1 MTKKRWIIIIVCLAA
16 AAAVALF
23 FLVHKNQGRA
33 ILEGKGFSLSADE
46 FSHYLRDRGIDEQK
60 LTETQRRDIIT
71 GWLRS
76 RLIMLESSHMGLQK
90 SGDAYRSIERKVR
103 DYRENL
109 VVTEAIR
116 QYVKKEVVVTD
127 DEVNRY
133 YQNRKE
139 EDYRAQEG
147 MAWLSVIFTRN
158 EDDALKAM
166 DAVNNQKIDA
176 AAFTTEG
183 ETSGYSD
190 LGYLPFNDLGDDIR
204 EDILAAPAGR
214 ALKPVRYEENGRI
227 FYYVFIVRDKVWK
240 NDFLKRE
247 AVAGEIRETI
257 RKIKGKEAVEELLKH
272 LLVKYRVKGFEGAL

>member
-1 MTKKRWIIIIVCLAA
+1 MTKKRWIIIIVCLAV

-116 QYVKKEVVVTD
+116 QYVKKEVAVTD

-158 EDDALKAM
+158 EDDALEAM

-272 LLVKYRVKGFEGAL
+272 LLVKYRVKGFEGTL

>member
-1 MTKKRWIIIIVCLAA
+1 VTKKRWIIIFVCLAA
-16 AAAVALF
+16 AAAVAVLF
-23 FLVHKNQGRA
+23 AVQQNQGKLLLR
-33 ILEGKGFSLSADE
+33 GKGVALSSEE
-46 FSHYLRDRGIDEQK
+46 FSRYLSDRGIDEKK
-60 LTETQRRDIIT
+60 LTETQRQEIIG

-76 RLIMLESSHMGLQK
+76 RLIMLESSRMGLKK
-90 SGDAYRSIERKVR
+90 SGDAFRSIERKVE
-103 DYRENL
+103 DYKETL
-109 VVTEAIR
+109 MVTEAIR
-116 QYVKKEVVVTD
+116 EYVRKEVAVTE

-139 EDYRAQEG
+139 EEYRAEEG
-147 MAWLSVIFTRN
+147 MAWLTVIFTRS
-158 EDDALKAM
+158 EDEALKAM
-166 DAVNNQKIDA
+166 DAVNRQKTDA

-190 LGYLPFNDLGDDIR
+190 LGYLPFKDLGDDIR
-204 EDILAAPAGR
+204 GDILASPSGR

-240 NDFLKRE
+240 NDFLQRE

-272 LLVKYRVKGFEGAL
+272 LLVKYKVKGFEGTL

>member
-1 MTKKRWIIIIVCLAA
+1 M
-16 AAAVALF
+16 
-23 FLVHKNQGRA
+23 
-33 ILEGKGFSLSADE
+33 
-46 FSHYLRDRGIDEQK
+46 
-60 LTETQRRDIIT
+60 
-71 GWLRS
+71 
-76 RLIMLESSHMGLQK
+76 
-90 SGDAYRSIERKVR
+90 
-103 DYRENL
+103 
-109 VVTEAIR
+109 
-116 QYVKKEVVVTD
+116 TD

-139 EDYRAQEG
+139 EDYRAREG

-158 EDDALKAM
+158 EDDALRAM
-166 DAVNNQKIDA
+166 DAVNKQKIDA

-272 LLVKYRVKGFEGAL
+272 LLVKYRVKGFEGTL

>member
-23 FLVHKNQGRA
+23 FLVHKSQGRL

-60 LTETQRRDIIT
+60 LTETQRQDIIT

-139 EDYRAQEG
+139 EDYRAREG

-158 EDDALKAM
+158 EDDALRAM
-166 DAVNNQKIDA
+166 DAVNKQKIDA

-204 EDILAAPAGR
+204 EDILASPAGR

-272 LLVKYRVKGFEGAL
+272 LLVKYRVKGFEGTL

>member
-158 EDDALKAM
+158 EDDALEAM

-272 LLVKYRVKGFEGAL
+272 LLVKYKVKGFEGTL